1 MSTMS
6 RLPVKPPTTGGEAL
20 ETIVLGGGCF
30 WCVEGALKGL
40 RGVSEVIPGYSGGHV
55 ENPTYEQVCAKRTG
69 HAEVVRVSFDI
80 DIISAATLLEVFFTC
95 HDPTQLNRQGNDI
108 GPQYRS
114 AAVYSHDNQK
124 SYIEDAIAK
133 ASNLYDAPIVTE
145 VSPLVTFFVA
155 EDYHHDYFANNPG
168 NPYCRMVVAPKI
180 AKTRAK
186 HASLYE

>member
-1 MSTMS
+1 MS

-114 AAVYSHDNQK
+114 AAFYSNDNQK

-145 VSPLVTFFVA
+145 VSPLVNFFVA

>member
-1 MSTMS
+1 MHS
-6 RLPVKPPTTGGEAL
+6 
-20 ETIVLGGGCF
+20 IVLGGGCF

-69 HAEVVRVSFDI
+69 HAEVVRVSFDA
-80 DIISAATLLEVFFTC
+80 DIISTATLLEVFFTC

-114 AAVYSHDNQK
+114 STFYSNDDQK

-145 VSPLVTFFVA
+145 VL
-155 EDYHHDYFANNPG
+155 
-168 NPYCRMVVAPKI
+168 
-180 AKTRAK
+180 
-186 HASLYE
+186 SLIHI